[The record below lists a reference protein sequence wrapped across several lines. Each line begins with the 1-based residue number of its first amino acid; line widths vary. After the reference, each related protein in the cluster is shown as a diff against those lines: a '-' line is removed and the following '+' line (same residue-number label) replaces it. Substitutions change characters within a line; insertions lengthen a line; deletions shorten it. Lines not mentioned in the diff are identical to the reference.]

1 MYQQE
6 TMMTIK
12 VGDKLPS
19 IGLQHKIDN
28 RVETINSDDLLSD
41 KKVVLFALPGAFTPT
56 CSASHLPGY
65 LEYADQLFDK
75 GIDRII
81 CLSVNDA
88 HVMEA
93 WGENQHVGDKVMM
106 IADGNAHFTKAIG
119 LEVDLEAG
127 GMGIRSQRY
136 AMIVNDGVVEL
147 LNLEAPRMFE
157 VSDAATILA
166 SL

>member
-1 MYQQE
+1 
-6 TMMTIK
+6 MTIQ

-19 IGLQHKIDN
+19 IDVQYKTEDA
-28 RVETINSDDLLSD
+28 VQTINTDELFAG

-56 CSASHLPGY
+56 CSAAHLPGY
-65 LEYADQLFDK
+65 VVNSDKLFAR

-88 HVMEA
+88 FVMQA
-93 WGENQHVGDKVMM
+93 WGEQHNVDDRVMM
-106 IADGNAHFTKAIG
+106 IADGSANFTRSIG
-119 LEVDLEAG
+119 LEVDLGAG

-147 LNLEAPRMFE
+147 LNVEAPKKFE
-157 VSDAATILA
+157 VSDAETILS

>member
-1 MYQQE
+1 
-6 TMMTIK
+6 MTIQ

-19 IGLQHKIDN
+19 IDVQYKTEGTVQSINTDELFAGKKI
-28 RVETINSDDLLSD
+28 
-41 KKVVLFALPGAFTPT
+41 VLFALPGAFTPT

-65 LEYADQLFDK
+65 VVNSDKLFDK

-88 HVMEA
+88 HVMQA
-93 WGENQHVGDKVMM
+93 WGEQQNVDDRVMM
-106 IADGNAHFTKAIG
+106 IADGNAGFTRAIG
-119 LEVDLEAG
+119 LEVNLDAG

-147 LNLEAPRMFE
+147 LNLEAPRAFE
-157 VSDAATILA
+157 ISDAETILK